1 MINEHYKFIKCGVN
15 FQTRYHVRHHR
26 YDTSWNLMD
35 IHGTL
40 PVYLYIVDIQR
51 CIGKKREKYTK
62 KATFEKSLI

>member
-15 FQTRYHVRHHR
+15 FQTRHHVRHHR

-40 PVYLYIVDIQR
+40 PVYLYIVDIQW
-51 CIGKKREKYTK
+51 CIGKNKGKAHK
-62 KATFEKSLI
+62 KSDL

>member
-40 PVYLYIVDIQR
+40 PIYLYIVDIQWY
-51 CIGKKREKYTK
+51 IGKNKGKVHK
-62 KATFEKSLI
+62 KSDL